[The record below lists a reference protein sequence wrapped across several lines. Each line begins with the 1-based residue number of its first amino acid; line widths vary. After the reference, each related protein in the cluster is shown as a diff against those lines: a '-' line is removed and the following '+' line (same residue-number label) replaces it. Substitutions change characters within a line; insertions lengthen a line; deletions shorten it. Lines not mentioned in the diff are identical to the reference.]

1 MSLFSIPPLLA
12 RSISSRARKKE
23 VKIEFRF
30 QCSSTLYTILFASSN
45 NICGDK
51 RTKRKFVDCSNL
63 IDMLYVYCI
72 SVSMLT
78 AHTHISNVVY
88 TCEFYAIS
96 NINNLLYHSLGCGA
110 YTGWLTKRAK
120 EQKFYRIGGMFCMWI
135 TEIAV
140 AISWRSF
147 QKRCRKSL
155 CGLKQ
160 PMSV

>member
-51 RTKRKFVDCSNL
+51 WTKRKFVDCSNL
-63 IDMLYVYCI
+63 MLYVYCI

-78 AHTHISNVVY
+78 AHTHTFRMSFIPANFMPFQTSTICY
-88 TCEFYAIS
+88 I
-96 NINNLLYHSLGCGA
+96 IGLRSLHWV
-110 YTGWLTKRAK
+110 TNETSQRAK
-120 EQKFYRIGGMFCMWI
+120 VLSHWRNVLYVNYRDWSTHTLAFFSKTLSKVFMW
-135 TEIAV
+135 T
-140 AISWRSF
+140 
-147 QKRCRKSL
+147 
-155 CGLKQ
+155 
-160 PMSV
+160 